1 MSLWLPNGGDQRM
14 TPDYKELAAE
24 QELKIRS
31 IKEMLK
37 EVMKYINKDIYS
49 AKSGK
54 VKLKWTAKKH

>member
-1 MSLWLPNGGDQRM
+1 M

-54 VKLKWTAKKH
+54 VKLK

>member
-1 MSLWLPNGGDQRM
+1 MSLWLPNGGDQTM

-54 VKLKWTAKKH
+54 VKLK